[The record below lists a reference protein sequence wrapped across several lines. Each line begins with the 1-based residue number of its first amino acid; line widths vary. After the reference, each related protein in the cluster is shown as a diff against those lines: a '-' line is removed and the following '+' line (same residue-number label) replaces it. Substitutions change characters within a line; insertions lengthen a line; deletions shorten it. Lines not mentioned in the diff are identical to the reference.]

1 MQATAYLVD
10 VRIGELGVQRQGDL
24 VLELGQGIGEV
35 GDVEPEVAIGREQRQ
50 GLVMHVG
57 GNAVLGH

>member
-1 MQATAYLVD
+1 M
-10 VRIGELGVQRQGDL
+10 QRQGDL

-50 GLVMHVG
+50 GLVVHVG
-57 GNAVLGH
+57 GNAVLGHQLDDAVA